1 MICECEGYCSKCR
14 GIMTVVVGVLML
26 VNVWWIGW
34 TGQGWFTFFAWL
46 FVVLGIIRAFKPNCG
61 CGSHMPAGKKK

>member
-1 MICECEGYCSKCR
+1 
-14 GIMTVVVGVLML
+14 MTVVVGVLML